1 MGKLGE
7 RRRVPFGL
15 FVTGGLV
22 AVVALVLISLFV
34 GTYSMGWGDVWAVL
48 RGRGARVP
56 AIQRHVVLE
65 LRLPRA
71 VLAALV
77 GAALALAGTTLQS
90 VLRNPLASPDVMGT
104 SSASGFGAALGI
116 LLFPGHAGAAA
127 LCAFL
132 TGMSS
137 LALLFLLCRA
147 KGDGGT
153 LTLVLSGI
161 IVSSVFVSLIGL
173 VKFAADA
180 EDVLPAVT
188 FWLMGSF
195 AGSGP
200 RQLGTMA
207 VPFVLGTAVLVAL
220 RWKLNILS
228 LGDDEA
234 LALGVDPRVVRGAA
248 VTAAALLISA
258 SVTVSGMVGWVGLVV
273 PHMARRLTGANH
285 GHVVPLSAV
294 LGAGFAVTID
304 MIARSI
310 GFFELPVSIVAALL
324 GVPVFVALVFLKRG

>member
-15 FVTGGLV
+15 FVTGGLI

-34 GTYSMGWGDVWAVL
+34 GIYSMGWGDVWAVL
-48 RGRGARVP
+48 RGRGACVP

-71 VLAALV
+71 ILAALV

-195 AGSGP
+195 AGSGS
-200 RQLGTMA
+200 RQLSTMA

-258 SVTVSGMVGWVGLVV
+258 SVTVSGMVGWEGLVV

-285 GHVVPLSAV
+285 GLVVPLSAV

-310 GFFELPVSIVAALL
+310 GFFELPISIVAALL

>member
-161 IVSSVFVSLIGL
+161 IVSSVF
-173 VKFAADA
+173 
-180 EDVLPAVT
+180 
-188 FWLMGSF
+188 
-195 AGSGP
+195 
-200 RQLGTMA
+200 
-207 VPFVLGTAVLVAL
+207 
-220 RWKLNILS
+220 
-228 LGDDEA
+228 
-234 LALGVDPRVVRGAA
+234 
-248 VTAAALLISA
+248 
-258 SVTVSGMVGWVGLVV
+258 
-273 PHMARRLTGANH
+273 
-285 GHVVPLSAV
+285 
-294 LGAGFAVTID
+294 
-304 MIARSI
+304 
-310 GFFELPVSIVAALL
+310 
-324 GVPVFVALVFLKRG
+324 LKSYL